1 MKARLSKV
9 EVEIAEK
16 ENLLNDL
23 NAEMNSPEVSSDYE
37 KMLELTNKIDEEQR
51 KLESLYS
58 EWEEL
63 SEYF

>member
-9 EVEIAEK
+9 EVEISEK

-23 NAEMNSPEVSSDYE
+23 NERMNDSETASNYE
-37 KMLELTNKIDEEQR
+37 KMLELTNRIDEEQR
-51 KLESLYS
+51 TLESLYS